1 MEIEFIYT
9 YLEREQEIVRRSISS
24 KNLISKSCI
33 ADIAIHDLTSRERI
47 DLKKISCCI
56 YFSKAAKANTTIPQW
71 YYEAKGKLWFKN
83 GKLEDR

>member
-47 DLKKISCCI
+47 DLKKLVVVFIFQKQQKLTQQYHNGI
-56 YFSKAAKANTTIPQW
+56 MRR
-71 YYEAKGKLWFKN
+71 KGSFGLRTGN
-83 GKLEDR
+83 